1 MQFTTLGRTGLN
13 VSILGVGAGGPSR
26 LGQRTNKTEADSIAI
41 VRQALDAGVNFID
54 TAEAYSTEEIVGKA
68 IKGLRR
74 DSIVISTK
82 KRVGDKLTPNE
93 VITGLENSLKRLGTD
108 YVDIYNLHGVRPAQY
123 DYLLENIVPVFQQLQ
138 SAGKIRFLGITEVF
152 NRDKEHRMLQRA
164 LQNDIWD
171 VMMVGFNLLNQSA
184 RESIL
189 PHTMK
194 QNIGVQVMFAVRL
207 ALSRPDRLKE
217 VIQELIEAGELNPNE
232 INVDDPF
239 DFVLTE
245 SDAVSLTDAA
255 YRFCRDEPGTH
266 VVLSGTGNPEHLK
279 ANIESMARP
288 ALPQAV
294 VDKLKHIFRLAVS
307 VSGQ

>member
-294 VDKLKHIFRLAVS
+294 VNKLKHIFRRAVS